1 MDYYEILGVD
11 KNATQDEIK
20 SAFRKK
26 ARQLHPDVNKAPDA
40 EEKFKELGKAY
51 EVLSDDEK
59 RQVYDR
65 YGEDGI
71 NNSGFGGGGPF
82 EYGFGGLNDIFE
94 AFFGGSMGGFS
105 SRQRDPNAPI
115 SGDDLRMD
123 IQIGFK
129 DAIFGVEK
137 EIKIKHLET
146 CDECNGTGKDK
157 NAKQTTCKT
166 CNGTGR
172 VQQNTRTILGNFT
185 SVTTCPTCN
194 GTGIDPSSY
203 CKKCKGRGAIQKEKI
218 AKIKIPKGVD
228 SGSRIR
234 LANEGDAGKNG
245 GRPGDLYIVLYVKE
259 SSEFIRDGVDIH
271 TVLEISMPQ
280 AVLGD
285 EVIVNTVDG
294 EEKLHIPQGIE
305 NLEKLLIKGK
315 GVPYLGKEGQRG
327 NHYVTIKIKTPKKL
341 TKEEEDLYKKLFE
354 ISKRND
360 SDKKSGI
367 MDKVKTV
374 FK

>member
-1 MDYYEILGVD
+1 MNYYEILGVE
-11 KNATQDEIK
+11 KGATKEEIK

-51 EVLSDDEK
+51 ETLSDDEK
-59 RQVYDR
+59 RELYDR
-65 YGEDGI
+65 YGEDGLK
-71 NNSGFGGGGPF
+71 NAGFGGGPF

-94 AFFGGSMGGFS
+94 AFFGGGMGGFS
-105 SRQRDPNAPI
+105 SGRSDPNAPV
-115 SGDDLRMD
+115 SGDDLRLD
-123 IQIGFK
+123 IQIDFK

-137 EIKIKHLET
+137 EIKISHLEP
-146 CDECNGTGKDK
+146 CDECGGFGRDK
-157 NAKQTTCKT
+157 NAKAVECKT
-166 CNGTGR
+166 CHGHGR
-172 VQQNTRTILGNFT
+172 VQQNTRTILGSFT
-185 SVTTCPTCN
+185 SVTTCPSCG
-194 GTGIDPSSY
+194 GTGIDSSSY
-203 CKKCKGRGAIQKEKI
+203 CKKCKGRGAVQAEKT

-245 GRPGDLYIVLYVKE
+245 GRPGDLYIVLHVKE
-259 SSEFIRDGVDIH
+259 SKEFIRDGVDIR

-285 EVIVNTVDG
+285 EVVVNTVDG
-294 EEKLHIPQGIE
+294 EEKLHIPAGIE
-305 NLEKLLIKGK
+305 NLEQLLIKGK

-341 TKEEEDLYKKLFE
+341 SKEEEKLYKELFE
-354 ISKRND
+354 IEKNNEN
-360 SDKKSGI
+360 DKKSGI

>member
-1 MDYYEILGVD
+1 MDYYEILGVE
-11 KNATQDEIK
+11 KTATKEEIK
-20 SAFRKK
+20 IAFRKK

-40 EEKFKELGKAY
+40 EDRFKELGKAY

-65 YGEDGI
+65 YGEEGI

-94 AFFGGSMGGFS
+94 AFFGGSMGDFS

-115 SGDDLRMD
+115 QGDDLRMD
-123 IQIGFK
+123 IQIDFK

-146 CDECNGTGKDK
+146 CEECMGTGKDK

-166 CNGTGR
+166 CNGMGR

-203 CKKCKGRGAIQKEKI
+203 CKKCKGRGAVPKEKI

-259 SSEFIRDGVDIH
+259 SNEFIRDGVDIH

-285 EVIVNTVDG
+285 EVTVNTVDG
-294 EEKLHIPQGIE
+294 EEKLHIPSGIE

-341 TKEEEDLYKKLFE
+341 TKEEEELYKKLFE

-374 FK
+374 FR

>member
-1 MDYYEILGVD
+1 MDYYEILGVE
-11 KNATQDEIK
+11 KTATKEEIK
-20 SAFRKK
+20 IAFRKK

-40 EEKFKELGKAY
+40 EDRFKELGKAY

-65 YGEDGI
+65 YGEEGI

-115 SGDDLRMD
+115 QGDDLRMD
-123 IQIGFK
+123 IQIDFK

-146 CDECNGTGKDK
+146 CEECMGTGKDK

-166 CNGTGR
+166 CNGMGR

-203 CKKCKGRGAIQKEKI
+203 CKKCKGRGAIPKEKI

-259 SSEFIRDGVDIH
+259 SNEFIRDGVDIH

-280 AVLGD
+280 AVLGRGA
-285 EVIVNTVDG
+285 VTV
-294 EEKLHIPQGIE
+294 
-305 NLEKLLIKGK
+305 
-315 GVPYLGKEGQRG
+315 
-327 NHYVTIKIKTPKKL
+327 
-341 TKEEEDLYKKLFE
+341 
-354 ISKRND
+354 SC
-360 SDKKSGI
+360 
-367 MDKVKTV
+367 
-374 FK
+374 

>member
-1 MDYYEILGVD
+1 
-11 KNATQDEIK
+11 
-20 SAFRKK
+20 
-26 ARQLHPDVNKAPDA
+26 
-40 EEKFKELGKAY
+40 
-51 EVLSDDEK
+51 
-59 RQVYDR
+59 
-65 YGEDGI
+65 
-71 NNSGFGGGGPF
+71 
-82 EYGFGGLNDIFE
+82 
-94 AFFGGSMGGFS
+94 
-105 SRQRDPNAPI
+105 
-115 SGDDLRMD
+115 MD
-123 IQIGFK
+123 IQIDFK

-166 CNGTGR
+166 CNGMGR

-203 CKKCKGRGAIQKEKI
+203 CKKCKGRGAVQKEKV

-259 SSEFIRDGVDIH
+259 SNEVIRDGVDTH

-285 EVIVNTVDG
+285 EVTVNTVDG
-294 EEKLHIPQGIE
+294 EEKLHIPSGIE

>member
-1 MDYYEILGVD
+1 MDYYEILGVE
-11 KNATQDEIK
+11 KTATKEEIK
-20 SAFRKK
+20 IAFRKK

-40 EEKFKELGKAY
+40 EDRFKELGKAY

-65 YGEDGI
+65 YGEEGI

-115 SGDDLRMD
+115 QGDDLRMD
-123 IQIGFK
+123 IQIDFK

-146 CDECNGTGKDK
+146 CEECMGTGKDK

-166 CNGTGR
+166 CNGMGR

-203 CKKCKGRGAIQKEKI
+203 CKKCKGRGAIPKEK
-218 AKIKIPKGVD
+218 
-228 SGSRIR
+228 
-234 LANEGDAGKNG
+234 NCKN
-245 GRPGDLYIVLYVKE
+245 
-259 SSEFIRDGVDIH
+259 
-271 TVLEISMPQ
+271 
-280 AVLGD
+280 
-285 EVIVNTVDG
+285 
-294 EEKLHIPQGIE
+294 
-305 NLEKLLIKGK
+305 
-315 GVPYLGKEGQRG
+315 
-327 NHYVTIKIKTPKKL
+327 
-341 TKEEEDLYKKLFE
+341 
-354 ISKRND
+354 
-360 SDKKSGI
+360 
-367 MDKVKTV
+367 
-374 FK
+374 

>member
-1 MDYYEILGVD
+1 MDYYEILGVE
-11 KNATQDEIK
+11 KTATKEEIK
-20 SAFRKK
+20 IAFRKK

-40 EEKFKELGKAY
+40 EDRFKELGKAY

-65 YGEDGI
+65 YGEEGI

-115 SGDDLRMD
+115 QGHDLRMD
-123 IQIGFK
+123 IQIDFK

-146 CDECNGTGKDK
+146 CEECMGTGKDK

-166 CNGTGR
+166 CNGMGR

-203 CKKCKGRGAIQKEKI
+203 CKKCKGRGAVPKEKI

-259 SSEFIRDGVDIH
+259 SNEFIRDGVDIH

-285 EVIVNTVDG
+285 EVTVNTVDG
-294 EEKLHIPQGIE
+294 EEKLHIPSGIE

-341 TKEEEDLYKKLFE
+341 TKEEEELYKKLFE

-374 FK
+374 FR

>member
-1 MDYYEILGVD
+1 MDYYEILGVE
-11 KNATQDEIK
+11 KTATKEEIK
-20 SAFRKK
+20 IAFRKK

-40 EEKFKELGKAY
+40 EERFKELGKAY

-94 AFFGGSMGGFS
+94 AFFGGGMGGFS
-105 SRQRDPNAPI
+105 ARQRDPNAPVQ
-115 SGDDLRMD
+115 GDDLRMD
-123 IQIGFK
+123 IQIDFK

-146 CDECNGTGKDK
+146 CDECMGTGKDK

-166 CNGTGR
+166 CNGMGR

-203 CKKCKGRGAIQKEKI
+203 CKKCKGRGAIQKEKV

-259 SSEFIRDGVDIH
+259 SNEFIRDGVDIH
-271 TVLEISMPQ
+271 TVFEISMPQ

-285 EVIVNTVDG
+285 EVTVNTVDG
-294 EEKLHIPQGIE
+294 EEKLHIPSGIE

>member
-1 MDYYEILGVD
+1 MDYYEILGVE
-11 KNATQDEIK
+11 KTATKEEIK
-20 SAFRKK
+20 IAFRKK

-40 EEKFKELGKAY
+40 EERFKELGKAY

-94 AFFGGSMGGFS
+94 AFFGGGMGGFS
-105 SRQRDPNAPI
+105 SRQRDPNAPVQ
-115 SGDDLRMD
+115 GDDLRMD
-123 IQIGFK
+123 IQIDFK

-146 CDECNGTGKDK
+146 CDECMGTGKDK

-166 CNGTGR
+166 CNGMGR

-203 CKKCKGRGAIQKEKI
+203 CKKCKGRGAVQKEKV

-259 SSEFIRDGVDIH
+259 SNEFIRDGVDIH

-285 EVIVNTVDG
+285 EVTVNTVDG
-294 EEKLHIPQGIE
+294 EEKLHIPSGIE

-374 FK
+374 FR